1 MPASTALPPL
11 RKIASPASAASGCAA
26 TTMRRLALTSGF
38 GVKPLGG
45 SGCSKACSGGAPN
58 ARSSARVTAASKG
71 LRFMAGSIAA
81 FAVLAT
87 PVRLMEVAGSRD
99 DALGAGMTPW
109 MPAWV
114 SAFLLALARV
124 LAAGMLDVIAVGD
137 GKRKLV

>member
-1 MPASTALPPL
+1 
-11 RKIASPASAASGCAA
+11 
-26 TTMRRLALTSGF
+26 
-38 GVKPLGG
+38 
-45 SGCSKACSGGAPN
+45 
-58 ARSSARVTAASKG
+58 
-71 LRFMAGSIAA
+71 
-81 FAVLAT
+81 
-87 PVRLMEVAGSRD
+87 MEVAGSRD